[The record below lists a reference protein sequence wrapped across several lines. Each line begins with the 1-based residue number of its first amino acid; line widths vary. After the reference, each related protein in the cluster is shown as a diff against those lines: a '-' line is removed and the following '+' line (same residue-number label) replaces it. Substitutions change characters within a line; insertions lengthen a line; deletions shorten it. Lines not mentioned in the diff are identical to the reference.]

1 MTYGN
6 FFVNYNFVEKDNSYV
21 SYGIEK
27 NLKDLFYSKYDS
39 DLKINKLNLNLNDLS
54 YKKNIQNKKIEL
66 VNLYQDILNAK
77 DELEYRKSSYE
88 HYRLEFEKLKKSY
101 ELGASPK
108 INVESIELEVEEAEI
123 RINILEE
130 KIKSLYEIAKNQYNV
145 DFNQYSLGEFESL
158 QENFED
164 LLKNYMQT
172 DIEELE
178 NSLKVAKE
186 KEKYSNYDRFM
197 PDLYLGYERVD
208 KNLRGDRYYRNQDTG
223 FIKFS
228 KKLFS
233 TDSEYKTNKLEVEKI
248 ENELKEKTK
257 KIKDEKL
264 KLKAEYVELKKLASI
279 SVKDYSYMITEKSDN
294 IGSLNLNGRITAN
307 NPIGI
312 FVDKKLKVKEVF
324 IKNGDFVQKNQVLMT
339 FDDDEKNKLYRNIEK
354 EQINLSKIRRDLNTT
369 RELYKIGGASK
380 DEIKNLED
388 SYRISELNIEE
399 LNEVLSKTVKEVRSP
414 VDGVVSNLKAQ
425 ANYLVDTDNS
435 LLEIIDSSNLRIVI
449 EIPEYNSE
457 VVKVGQS
464 IRVRQDISEDNKFYD
479 GEIVKISKL
488 STASTLTSE
497 NVLEADV
504 KTKEEIPNLTP
515 GFKIKAVLDIKS
527 DSMNIIIP
535 KIALQNRD
543 GQYYVYV
550 LDKENIVR
558 EKKVEIKNVVGENIL
573 ITSGL
578 EVGENLI
585 VTPDDKLKD
594 GLKLVQ

>member
-1 MTYGN
+1 MKKTILFFLLSSNLVFATENSLNFSNLLTKIENDRESYEYKNFKNTQDNINVRIKDDKLGDYNGVTITSTYNVSENVFEDKIKKYDKSIQNRMTYGN
-6 FFVNYNFVEKDNSYV
+6 FFVNHNFIEKDNSYV
-21 SYGIEK
+21 SYGVEK

-208 KNLRGDRYYRNQDTG
+208 KKLRGDRYYRNQDTG

-279 SVKDYSYMITEKSDN
+279 S
-294 IGSLNLNGRITAN
+294 
-307 NPIGI
+307 
-312 FVDKKLKVKEVF
+312 DKKLENLYKKYKIKEKEYELNRASYLDVIDEYNKYLSQGIATKKVKNDLNAFMYKV
-324 IKNGDFVQKNQVLMT
+324 
-339 FDDDEKNKLYRNIEK
+339 
-354 EQINLSKIRRDLNTT
+354 KIRN
-369 RELYKIGGASK
+369 
-380 DEIKNLED
+380 
-388 SYRISELNIEE
+388 
-399 LNEVLSKTVKEVRSP
+399 
-414 VDGVVSNLKAQ
+414 
-425 ANYLVDTDNS
+425 
-435 LLEIIDSSNLRIVI
+435 
-449 EIPEYNSE
+449 
-457 VVKVGQS
+457 
-464 IRVRQDISEDNKFYD
+464 
-479 GEIVKISKL
+479 
-488 STASTLTSE
+488 
-497 NVLEADV
+497 
-504 KTKEEIPNLTP
+504 
-515 GFKIKAVLDIKS
+515 
-527 DSMNIIIP
+527 
-535 KIALQNRD
+535 
-543 GQYYVYV
+543 
-550 LDKENIVR
+550 
-558 EKKVEIKNVVGENIL
+558 
-573 ITSGL
+573 
-578 EVGENLI
+578 
-585 VTPDDKLKD
+585 
-594 GLKLVQ
+594 